1 MRSHFIRRL
10 GVTAGTLLLVAGAP
24 PTLADTPDGGHGTR
38 LVAFDSTVQIVGG
51 DSACDPTDP
60 SRCAGTFRAV
70 HTYRGDLAGTAYVA
84 GSAVLMSDG
93 TYQGQSVVQFTGD
106 VTGCGHGTL
115 IMLEEGVLDPV
126 TGAAPGTWTI
136 VAGRGTGD
144 LAATSGGGTGG
155 LPGTPGATGTI
166 RCS

>member
-1 MRSHFIRRL
+1 MGSHFTRRL
-10 GVTAGTLLLVAGAP
+10 GITAGTLLLVAGAP
-24 PTLADTPDGGHGTR
+24 PTLADTPDGGHGVR
-38 LVAFDSTVQIVGG
+38 QVAFDSTVQIVGG

-60 SRCAGTFRAV
+60 VRCAGTFRAIRTV
-70 HTYRGDLAGTAYVA
+70 SGDLTGTAYAA

-106 VTGCGHGTL
+106 VAGCGHGTL

-144 LAATSGGGTGG
+144 LAATSGAGTGG
-155 LPGTPGATGTI
+155 TPAGTTGTI